1 MKLVLK
7 RITTV
12 LYQSDSILELELDP
26 LSTSG
31 VDYWSQEAR
40 IAKLSLVYSTSLKNI
55 LEGSL
60 REVKAGFHTFIA
72 LIYHGSTL
80 IFAGVIADGA
90 YQVEYHTPS
99 QKTIAL
105 EITCFMGL
113 LLTLAEDRPFTLS
126 QSSLNPVLTI
136 PSLIGAVLFPASSE
150 PDPES
155 LTYTNADLNR
165 LMLCVGPINFQYAH
179 LYYNFDA
186 WLPLRVIDHLLI
198 DARSLWLF
206 PPAYDFTSQ
215 VFGYICEN
223 QNLFLVFWEFYS
235 KTRHGSRDQKFRYR
249 KYHLNASTALL
260 VESIDTSNTD
270 PEIYLDHLPA
280 PDVVQLSW
288 GIGDYRIENH
298 RALYSGP
305 VSPDNIEV
313 VPGTYNVKDLLGEFL
328 RLANAVLFANNYS
341 FQIHCRLDENVP
353 SYNLTDPLQFEIQPA
368 DDILPELS
376 PVAVASASLLS
387 SISLHYK
394 DILAKRPLE
403 FSLKTHVLAPD
414 FLAMNLASP
423 FDLVFSALRFDSYFI
438 VTSSVA
444 FNPDSGEIDISGRGA
459 VCASSF

>member
-150 PDPES
+150 PDYVSNGLYQIES
-155 LTYTNADLNR
+155 SFYDSSNNYIIGFTKNVMIMKADLTNLPCQGSDVSGYKIPLQKFFQFGKTLVIRDEMGNDHSTYTMN
-165 LMLCVGPINFQYAH
+165 
-179 LYYNFDA
+179 
-186 WLPLRVIDHLLI
+186 
-198 DARSLWLF
+198 
-206 PPAYDFTSQ
+206 
-215 VFGYICEN
+215 
-223 QNLFLVFWEFYS
+223 
-235 KTRHGSRDQKFRYR
+235 
-249 KYHLNASTALL
+249 
-260 VESIDTSNTD
+260 
-270 PEIYLDHLPA
+270 
-280 PDVVQLSW
+280 
-288 GIGDYRIENH
+288 
-298 RALYSGP
+298 
-305 VSPDNIEV
+305 
-313 VPGTYNVKDLLGEFL
+313 GEFTIVV
-328 RLANAVLFANNYS
+328 RKAGYQGQSRQVSITDYNRNHVFDFVL
-341 FQIHCRLDENVP
+341 E
-353 SYNLTDPLQFEIQPA
+353 
-368 DDILPELS
+368 PE
-376 PVAVASASLLS
+376 
-387 SISLHYK
+387 
-394 DILAKRPLE
+394 R
-403 FSLKTHVLAPD
+403 
-414 FLAMNLASP
+414 
-423 FDLVFSALRFDSYFI
+423 
-438 VTSSVA
+438 
-444 FNPDSGEIDISGRGA
+444 GR
-459 VCASSF
+459 